1 MPPELMSDAVTF
13 VTHRPERRSRTTT
26 LAAAACCCCCC
37 CCVHSL
43 GGIAGAIYGGRGGH
57 RPVSKEISKEDA
69 AKEVLETGAADKY
82 AVRVYWLALLIVV
95 FIAFLVG
102 LVGGRHDEFWIGPLL
117 IAMCLP
123 AGQLGASVLAL
134 IYINVFPPARKTDS
148 LRRLGRISLFAFI
161 WGLIGFALMVPFA
174 YMIK

>member
-1 MPPELMSDAVTF
+1 MPPVLPTGELTF
-13 VTHRPERRSRTTT
+13 VAHAPERRSRSTT

-43 GGIAGAIYGGRGGH
+43 GGLAGAIYGGHGGR
-57 RPVSKEISKEDA
+57 RPGTAGISKEDA
-69 AKEVLETGAADKY
+69 AREALETKAADKY
-82 AVRVYWLALLIVV
+82 AVKVYWLALLIVAV
-95 FIAFLVG
+95 ITFLVCLVEGRNEGAVVG
-102 LVGGRHDEFWIGPLL
+102 LLV

-134 IYINVFPPARKTDS
+134 IYINVFPPARKSDS
-148 LRRLGRISLFAFI
+148 LRRLGRISLFSFI

-174 YMIK
+174 FMLK